1 MAERKV
7 VGRLAKLERVVSEL
21 SKRID
26 EGLNLVNKG
35 IDDLN
40 HSLGGKIDLT
50 NKRIDDLRS
59 EIRLWFVVITIII
72 SLITILTK
80 LAL

>member
-1 MAERKV
+1 M
-7 VGRLAKLERVVSEL
+7 
-21 SKRID
+21 
-26 EGLNLVNKG
+26 NKG

-50 NKRIDDLRS
+50 NKRIGDLRS

-72 SLITILTK
+72 SLIT
-80 LAL
+80 